1 MQLRAR
7 TAISDCNIGI
17 DFYPK
22 LWHNV
27 YMKTLEKYLDSC
39 SAAYYAGNPII
50 SDEVFDQL
58 SENCGYNK
66 VGAAARENV
75 KPHLYQM
82 YSLQKFYENED
93 KRRPLEGVADI
104 SVSTKLDGAAVSLL
118 YIDGEFVRALTRG
131 DGVAG
136 QDITDKL
143 LSTNSL
149 VPHKVKNLAGVYQIT
164 GEIVAPKHIE
174 NARNYAAG
182 ALNLKDCEEF
192 KTRALSFFAHG
203 VYPNLSATY
212 DGDMQILKKLGFST
226 VKETELDKVYPN
238 DGLVFRANSN
248 QQFRDLGYTSKHP
261 RGAYALKTRADHVE
275 TKLLGVEWQVGKTG
289 KVTPIAILEPVLIGD
304 AMVSRATLNN
314 PGFIEAL
321 GIEIGDT
328 LAVIRAGEIIPCILH
343 KVDV

>member
-1 MQLRAR
+1 
-7 TAISDCNIGI
+7 
-17 DFYPK
+17 
-22 LWHNV
+22 
-27 YMKTLEKYLDSC
+27 MKTLEKYLDSC

-50 SDEVFDQL
+50 SDEIFDSL
-58 SENCGYNK
+58 SESCGYNK
-66 VGAAARENV
+66 VGATVHENAV
-75 KPHLYQM
+75 RHLYPM

-93 KRRPLEGVADI
+93 KRRPLEGIGDI
-104 SVSTKLDGAAVSLL
+104 SVSIKLDGAAVSLL
-118 YIDGEFVRALTRG
+118 YIDGELIRAVTRG
-131 DGVAG
+131 DGTEG
-136 QDITDKL
+136 QNITDKV

-149 VPHKVKNLAGVYQIT
+149 IPHKVKNLSGVYQIT

-203 VYPNLSATY
+203 VYPYLSTTY
-212 DGDMQILKKLGFST
+212 DEDMNILKKLGFST
-226 VKETELDKVYPN
+226 VKETELDKIYPS
-238 DGLVFRANSN
+238 DGIVFRANSN
-248 QQFRDLGYTSKHP
+248 KTFVDMGYTSKHP
-261 RGAYALKTRADHVE
+261 RGAYALKTRAEHVE
-275 TKLLGVEWQVGKTG
+275 TKLLGVEWQVGKSG

-304 AMVSRATLNN
+304 ALVSRATLNN

-328 LAVIRAGEIIPCILH
+328 VAVIRAGEIIPCILH